1 MPDIL
6 VTLHLLLQLL
16 SIINVFLKKL
26 VEFILF
32 SSIFIAGCAVA
43 LCIETNLLL
52 HLPLNIISFYC
63 FVFGATL
70 AQYNLHYLVKTSAVK
85 NSRRLAWSLKNKN
98 LHKIL
103 FAIGIGLILFS
114 FLSFRLHH
122 FIILGILG
130 VIAFLYSL
138 PIIPFGKK
146 RRIKDYGFVKILTLA
161 LLWTLVTVW
170 FPVVNYSFER
180 NIFVFVFFKRFVF
193 MFVLCLLFD
202 IRDIEV
208 DRKENIKTIPVLLG
222 KKRSYYL
229 AYITLAVF
237 VFLSVIQFYFFGNE
251 GVLIAMLISALLT
264 FFTIEITKK
273 TNSDFIYLAGIDGM
287 MLLQAMLV
295 YLIGLKF

>member
-1 MPDIL
+1 M
-6 VTLHLLLQLL
+6 
-16 SIINVFLKKL
+16 FLKKL
-26 VEFILF
+26 TEFILF
-32 SSIFIAGCAVA
+32 SSIFIAACAVA

-85 NSRRLAWSLKNKN
+85 NSQRLAWSLKNKA
-98 LHKIL
+98 LHKVL

-130 VIAFLYSL
+130 AIAFLYSL
-138 PIIPFGKK
+138 PVIPIGNKK
-146 RRIKDYGFVKILTLA
+146 RIKDYGFIKIITLA

-170 FPVVNYSFER
+170 FPVVNFSFEK
-180 NIFVFVFFKRFVF
+180 NIFVFVFLKRFIF

-202 IRDIEV
+202 VRDIEI
-208 DRKENIKTIPVLLG
+208 DKKENIKTIPVILG
-222 KKRSYYL
+222 KQKSYRL
-229 AYITLAVF
+229 AYLTLAAF
-237 VFLSVIQFYFFGNE
+237 IILSVIQFYLFGSW
-251 GVLIAMLISALLT
+251 GVLMAMLISGIIT
-264 FFTIEITKK
+264 FFTIQATKK

-287 MLLQAMLV
+287 MLLQALLV
-295 YLIGLKF
+295 YVIGLKF